1 MKAIILLEDG
11 CEYTGT
17 AAGSQQDVICEFV
30 FTTTMTG
37 YVKLLTDPSYS
48 GQGVVMTFP
57 EVGNYGVYTGQAEAS
72 RPWLSC
78 LIVRTL
84 NGDSQ
89 DPRSDQAFL
98 DWLQQYQIPVVSQ
111 VDTRAL
117 TRHLRTH
124 GSLRGKLIHLQDGTS
139 GLTAAQKAEQLS
151 EIRAW
156 QMSPQIPLVS
166 MADPRH
172 VAAEQNREPGSVAEP
187 ERELTI
193 AVIDYGAKES
203 MIKALAHLNCQV
215 CEFPH
220 DVSAETLLSC
230 KPDGILLANGPGDPA
245 VCTEEIAVIRTLLQH
260 SQLPVMGICM
270 GHQLLA
276 LAMGLKTG
284 KLPFGHRGGNHPV
297 RRLADGRI
305 FITAQNHGYV
315 VLPEGLEQ
323 AGAARIS
330 YESVQDGTIEGL
342 TYTGLGRPVF
352 SVQFHPEANPG
363 PEDTAFIFEDF
374 TTQIREDQR

>member
-11 CEYTGT
+11 CEFTGT

-30 FTTTMTG
+30 FTTAMTG

-57 EVGNYGVYTGQAEAS
+57 EIGNYGVYTQQAES
-72 RPWLSC
+72 GRPWLSC
-78 LIVRTL
+78 LVLRTL
-84 NGDSQ
+84 NAGSQ
-89 DPRSDQAFL
+89 DPRSDQPFL
-98 DWLQQYQIPVVSQ
+98 DWLQQYQIPVISQ

-117 TRHLRTH
+117 TRHLRNH
-124 GSLRGKLIHLQDGTS
+124 GSLRGKLIHLPDTAA
-139 GLTAAQKAEQLS
+139 GLTAARKAQHLA
-151 EIRAW
+151 EIQAW
-156 QMSPQIPLVS
+156 QMPPQIPLVS
-166 MADPRH
+166 IT
-172 VAAEQNREPGSVAEP
+172 QNRQIAAAGSKAAAPVPAEP
-187 ERELTI
+187 LTI

-203 MIKALAHLNCQV
+203 MLQALAHLNCTV

-220 DVSAETLLSC
+220 DVSASAVLAC
-230 KPDGILLANGPGDPA
+230 QPDGILLANGPGDPA
-245 VCTEEIAVIRTLLQH
+245 VCTQEIKVIQTLLH
-260 SQLPVMGICM
+260 DTRLPVMGICM

-276 LAMGLKTG
+276 LALGLKTG

-297 RRLADGRI
+297 RRLADGKI

-323 AGAARIS
+323 AGAAQIS
-330 YESVQDGTIEGL
+330 YESVQDHTIEGL

-374 TTQIREDQR
+374 ITQIREEHK